1 MTSQFPTINEL
12 IIYHQEQVPCA
23 SHMLDVILALSNTQC
38 FEKNVITANNYNHAT
53 YLFIMHV
60 NWKLFG
66 TLITWYFIIILSP
79 FNGEKLH
86 HWFMNATEGLQK
98 NTSSCTLLNV
108 FKQTCHLHLHIRWS
122 YLENIFSSFLS
133 STLSGKTFPTHRAVS
148 PSGLRGL

>member
-1 MTSQFPTINEL
+1 MWHHNSQQLMNLSYTIRNKYHVPL
-12 IIYHQEQVPCA
+12 ICL
-23 SHMLDVILALSNTQC
+23 MLSLHWAIHSVL
-38 FEKNVITANNYNHAT
+38 KRMKWTANNYNHAT
-53 YLFIMHV
+53 YLLIMHV
-60 NWKLFG
+60 DWKLFE
-66 TLITWYFIIILSP
+66 TLTWYFIIILSP
-79 FNGEKLH
+79 FNREKLH

-98 NTSSCTLLNV
+98 NTISCTLLNV